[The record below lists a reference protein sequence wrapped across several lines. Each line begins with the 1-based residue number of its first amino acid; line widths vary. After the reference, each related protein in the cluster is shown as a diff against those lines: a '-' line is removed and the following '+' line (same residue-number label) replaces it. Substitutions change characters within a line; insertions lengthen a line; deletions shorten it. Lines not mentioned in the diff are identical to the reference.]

1 MSELVAKWLSTTGI
15 DPARLIDTTDVEFDQ
30 LQLSVDPL
38 QLTDSLD
45 EATAIDVPQQEQ
57 TKLLSLS
64 VEIGDEAKAN
74 ATMEACILGKNQK
87 VYYIETWKYMYIYI
101 LLSFFLFLCIFYIFR
116 MSFFQI
122 KLICLN
128 AISRIV

>member
-1 MSELVAKWLSTTGI
+1 MLFLFVCESGSVSELVAKWLSTTGI

-38 QLTDSLD
+38 QVSDSLD
-45 EATAIDVPQQEQ
+45 EATAVDVPQQEQ

-74 ATMEACILGKNQK
+74 ATMEACILGERQSLL
-87 VYYIETWKYMYIYI
+87 YYT
-101 LLSFFLFLCIFYIFR
+101 L
-116 MSFFQI
+116 
-122 KLICLN
+122 
-128 AISRIV
+128 